1 MAANRTGPQEHVALL
16 GPTRTGP
23 VDAHATRTEYVVLT
37 RSDELLEQVGLA
49 LDGAGEV
56 RHAENEEDA
65 RHVADARHATVVLL
79 DAREQ
84 VDPGL
89 VVERLHATDGSTVI
103 VVFAPADVMPD
114 VARAIKGSAAFAVL
128 PVPIEMDKTRAVLQ
142 GAGEEALARR
152 ALIAPSTAVVAARA
166 APANPP
172 RARDGLPGLPLVDVQ
187 PMTVRKGAPAG
198 TTAPVVPPTAIGGI
212 PPASR
217 PVRLALL
224 VAAALLAAATV
235 AWLFLGD
242 DASPAPPVPT
252 EATGPRAVPSPD
264 RAGSSPSGTAE
275 QAEWAPSALPK
286 DELLDRARVAFHER
300 RYTEPDRDNALHYYR
315 SALAQDPQDAEASE
329 GIDRIRAVLE
339 ARLESAL
346 AERRVEQAARAIEL
360 LSSIRPDDAALAA
373 AAAQLAEQRVS
384 AALARG
390 DAEEAGELLRAA
402 VTAGVAP
409 EQLARLSDQLARL
422 DASQRAVQLQRLV
435 RARIRD
441 GQLLSPPADSA
452 KQLLE
457 QLLGLPNGERLGAEV
472 RAELARAFAE
482 RAQRMEAQGQGDE
495 AAILLAEAR
504 ALGYLP
510 PRRSVGPPADPSTG
524 TIVRGAEAE
533 SQVAVAP
540 PAVRVDVAVPSV
552 AEVAAPAEP
561 VASAADFRRTRYVA
575 PTYPAQALARG
586 LSGDVRVRIKVDTS
600 GRVAEVQVLSANP
613 PGVFEQ
619 AAVNAVRKWRF
630 EPVMRNGRA
639 IEAGVATTIS
649 FRPDDR
655 PQR

>member
-1 MAANRTGPQEHVALL
+1 V
-16 GPTRTGP
+16 
-23 VDAHATRTEYVVLT
+23 HAIRTEYVVLT
-37 RSDELLEQVGLA
+37 RSDELLEQVGFA

-65 RHVADARHATVVLL
+65 RHLADARHATVMLL

-89 VVERLHATDGSTVI
+89 VVERLHAADGSTVI

-114 VARAIKGSAAFAVL
+114 VAKAIKGSAAFAVL
-128 PVPIEMDKTRAVLQ
+128 PVPIEVDKTRAVLQ

-152 ALIAPSTAVVAARA
+152 ALISPISTAVAAARPTPAGA
-166 APANPP
+166 A
-172 RARDGLPGLPLVDVQ
+172 RARDGLPGHPLVDVQ
-187 PMTVRKGAPAG
+187 PVQLRQGAPPG
-198 TTAPVVPPTAIGGI
+198 PPAPVVQPAAVGGI

-224 VAAALLAAATV
+224 VAAVLLVATTV
-235 AWLFLGD
+235 AWLSLRD
-242 DASPAPPVPT
+242 DASPAPPAQST
-252 EATGPRAVPSPD
+252 ATGPRAAPSP
-264 RAGSSPSGTAE
+264 AT
-275 QAEWAPSALPK
+275 LPK

-315 SALAQDPQDAEASE
+315 SVLAQDPQDAEARE
-329 GIDRIRAVLE
+329 GIDRIGAVLE

-346 AERRVEQAARAIEL
+346 TERRVEQAARAIEL
-360 LSSIRPDDAALAA
+360 LRSIRPDDTALAA
-373 AAAQLAEQRVS
+373 SAAQLAEQRVS

-390 DAEEAGELLRAA
+390 DADEAGELLRAA

-409 EQLARLSDQLARL
+409 EQLARLRDQLARL
-422 DASQRAVQLQRLV
+422 DASRRAAQLTRLV

-452 KQLLE
+452 KHFLG
-457 QLLGLPNGERLGAEV
+457 QLLGLPDGERLGAEV
-472 RAELARAFAE
+472 RAELARALAE
-482 RAQRMEAQGQGDE
+482 RAQRMEAQGKGDE
-495 AAILLAEAR
+495 AASLLAEAR
-504 ALGYLP
+504 ALGYVP
-510 PRRSVGPPADPSTG
+510 ARRSAGPPASPSIATS
-524 TIVRGAEAE
+524 IQGAAAE
-533 SQVAVAP
+533 SQASVARP
-540 PAVRVDVAVPSV
+540 PVQVDVAAIPV
-552 AEVAAPAEP
+552 ATIAAPAEP
-561 VASAADFRRTRYVA
+561 EVSAADFRRTRYVA

-586 LSGDVRVRIKVDTS
+586 LSGDVRVRIRVDTS

-619 AAVNAVRKWRF
+619 AAVTAVRKWRF
-630 EPVMRNGRA
+630 EPVMANGRA
-639 IEAGVATTIS
+639 IEAGVTTTIS